1 MLDPR
6 LCRSFLAV
14 AETRSFTA
22 AARRL
27 GVGQPTVSQHIRR
40 LEDAAGGLL
49 FARDTHAVDL
59 TARGQAMLGF
69 AQTIVDTEDRAARHF
84 RGAEIRGRVR
94 FGVSEDFALGEL
106 PDVLHRLRRSHPL
119 VDVELTVE
127 LSDTLAQRL
136 RAGQLDVVLGKRRP
150 GATRGRLLW
159 REPLVWIG
167 SAATVLEPGQ
177 PVPLVQYPMPS
188 ITRQVAVECLE
199 RAGTEWRAA
208 CQTSS
213 LTGLRA
219 AATAGLGVSLHARS
233 LIPADLVELPAE
245 LGLPDPGD
253 IEFMLLARDS
263 AEEPAVALAEFIMD
277 RVSGLHPTGR
287 P

>member
-14 AETRSFTA
+14 AESRSFTA

-40 LEDAAGGLL
+40 LEAAAGGLL

-69 AQTIVDTEDRAARHF
+69 AQTIVDTEERAARHF
-84 RGAEIRGRVR
+84 RGAQVRGRVR
-94 FGVSEDFALGEL
+94 FGCSEDFALEVLPEL
-106 PDVLHRLRRSHPL
+106 LRRLRRSHPL
-119 VDVELTVE
+119 VDVELHVE
-127 LSDTLAQRL
+127 LSDVLAQRL
-136 RAGQLDVVLGKRRP
+136 AEGRLDLVLGKRRP
-150 GATRGRLLW
+150 GTGPGPPLR

-167 SAATVLEPGQ
+167 SEATALEPGE

-188 ITRQVAVECLE
+188 VTRRLAVEALE
-199 RAGTEWRAA
+199 RAGLDWRAA
-208 CQTSS
+208 CLTSS

-219 AATAGLGVSLHARS
+219 AAAAGLGVTVHARS
-233 LIPADLVELPAE
+233 LVPAGLLALPV
-245 LGLPDPGD
+245 GPTLPDPGEV
-253 IEFMLLARDS
+253 EFMLLSQDD
-263 AEEPAVALAEFIMD
+263 AEGPAQALADFV
-277 RVSGLHPTGR
+277 RARLGAQG
-287 P
+287 

>member
-40 LEDAAGGLL
+40 LEREAGGLL

-84 RGAEIRGRVR
+84 RGTQVRGRVR
-94 FGVSEDFALGEL
+94 FGASEDFALGVL
-106 PDVLHRLRRSHPL
+106 PEILRRLRQSHPL
-119 VDVELTVE
+119 VDVELHVE
-127 LSDTLAQRL
+127 LSDVLAERL
-136 RAGQLDVVLGKRRP
+136 TEGRLDLVLGKRRP
-150 GATRGRLLW
+150 GVSGPGRVLH

-167 SAATVLEPGQ
+167 SPATTLEPGQ

-188 ITRQVAVECLE
+188 VTRRLAVEALE
-199 RAGTEWRAA
+199 RAGLEWRAA
-208 CQTSS
+208 CLTSS

-219 AATAGLGVSLHARS
+219 AATAGLGITVHARS
-233 LIPADLVELPAE
+233 LVPDDLVELPVGQ
-245 LGLPDPGD
+245 GLPDPGD
-253 IEFMLLARDS
+253 VDFVLLSRDLVEGPV
-263 AEEPAVALAEFIMD
+263 AALADFVTARLGD
-277 RVSGLHPTGR
+277 D
-287 P
+287 

>member
-40 LEDAAGGLL
+40 LEDAVGGLL

-69 AQTIVDTEDRAARHF
+69 AQTIVDTEDRAERHF
-84 RGAEIRGRVR
+84 RGAELRGRVR
-94 FGVSEDFALGEL
+94 LGVSEDFALGEL
-106 PDVLHRLRRSHPL
+106 PDILRRLRHSHPL

-136 RAGQLDVVLGKRRP
+136 GAGQLDVVLGKRRP
-150 GATRGRLLW
+150 GAVRGRLLW

-167 SAATVLEPGQ
+167 SAATVIEPGQ

-188 ITRQVAVECLE
+188 ITRQIAVECLE
-199 RAGTEWRAA
+199 RAGLDWRAA

-233 LIPADLVELPAE
+233 LIPADLAELPPDC
-245 LGLPDPGD
+245 GLPDPGD
-253 IEFMLLARDS
+253 IEFMLLSRET
-263 AEEPAVALAEFIMD
+263 AEGPAVALAEFIVD
-277 RVSGLHPTGR
+277 RVSVSRDTR
-287 P
+287 RS